1 MQQSIQNKPQTS
13 SKIEHLGMFA
23 FLWAIAILWHYLRR
37 PVDYSEFYV
46 LFIPAVLVLTRPKNA
61 YFILAMAAAYI
72 YIFVYELPASAKP
85 NHPTLQMF
93 INLSIVGAALWV
105 IFKNYLATKTLS
117 LPREQW
123 FDTFRPLAIIAIN
136 IVYLMA
142 VFAKLNTAFFDPQ
155 VSDVTRLFNLYYEAD
170 HLLFIPDLMPR
181 ATWFLYFGIFA
192 TLFMETLIPLCLFIR
207 PLRLLGVFIG
217 LGFHL
222 ILSIRLYPS
231 MAEFPT
237 LLFAVYFLALPDTTI
252 PMIRELWGKIRN
264 HERFIAARNFL
275 VLFLAWWFF
284 LLPMVFQWPTQGD
297 KLLFTHDDIWSYS
310 WILYLVIYFTII
322 IYLLK
327 RTRGGF
333 NEPPDIQWIQPKNAI
348 VYIVPLFI
356 ILNGLT
362 PYLGIKNKGS
372 WNMYSGLRTEAGYT
386 NHLFMPNIYITPYM
400 KEVCV
405 VDSSTSLAKTYFTG
419 ELFTYYNLLNFA
431 KNNPDARV
439 RFMMDDEF
447 YTLDPISD
455 YPEFSRAYTY
465 LETLIPMV
473 RSGRGFEHL
482 RWCQQYN
489 KDYEDLENPPNVQPV
504 DFTVILWEEGNSWE
518 FSALD
523 D

>member
-1 MQQSIQNKPQTS
+1 MQQPVQNKPQTS

-23 FLWAIAILWHYLRR
+23 FLWSIAILWHYLRR

-61 YFILAMAAAYI
+61 YFILAMAAAYV
-72 YIFVYELPASAKP
+72 YIFVYELPDSAVP

-93 INLSIVGAALWV
+93 INLSIILAAIWV
-105 IFKNYLATKTLS
+105 LFKNYLDTKTIS
-117 LPREQW
+117 LDSERW
-123 FDTFRPLAIIAIN
+123 FDTFRPLPIIAIN

-142 VFAKLNTAFFDPQ
+142 VFNKLNTAFFDPQ
-155 VSDVTRLFNLYYEAD
+155 VSDVTRLLNLYYEAD

-181 ATWFLYFGIFA
+181 ATWFLYFGMIA
-192 TLFMETLIPLCLFIR
+192 TVVIETLIPLCLFIR
-207 PLRLLGVFIG
+207 PLRLIGVFIG

-252 PMIRELWGKIRN
+252 PMLRELWSKVR
-264 HERFIAARNFL
+264 EKDWFIPARKAV

-284 LLPMVFQWPTQGD
+284 LLPMVFQWPAQGE

-310 WILYLVIYFTII
+310 WIIYIVVYFIAI

-333 NEPPDIQWIQPKNAI
+333 HEPPDIQWIQPKNAI
-348 VYIVPLFI
+348 IYIVPILIF
-356 ILNGLT
+356 LNGLT

-386 NHLFMPNIYITPYM
+386 NHLFMPNINITPYM
-400 KEVCV
+400 KEICI
-405 VDSSTSLAKTYFTG
+405 VDSNTSVARTYFTG
-419 ELFTYYNLLNFA
+419 ELFTYYHLLNFA
-431 KNNPDARV
+431 NNHPDDKI
-439 RFMMDDEF
+439 RFMMDGEF
-447 YTLDPISD
+447 YQLDPISD
-455 YPEFSRAYTY
+455 YPEFYREMTF
-465 LETLIPMV
+465 LEKLIPMI
-473 RSGRGFEHL
+473 RSGRGFEHI

-489 KDYEDLENPPNVQPV
+489 KDYEDLENPPNVQPI
-504 DFTVILWEEGNSWE
+504 DFTVILWEEGNYWE
-518 FSALD
+518 YSSLD